1 MLQRLAVI
9 AACAAIAAQLLRASW
24 DATVCVEPGDLI
36 PKLEAPRGDGCWVA
50 VNATIGA
57 KWATGYLGACAAQ
70 DVDIN
75 AATPWTLHCA
85 AVSSCRWHARRRGDE
100 LAVCSDN
107 RLAALTHFVATRVL
121 GKCQL
126 PWDAYMTWFARAP
139 GDAVVTPRGI
149 DHVPCG
155 GVAPWRPPDRRR
167 EALVSAVWD
176 RTLKAFG
183 RS

>member
-9 AACAAIAAQLLRASW
+9 AACAAVAAQLLRASW

-57 KWATGYLGACAAQ
+57 KWATGYLGACASQ
-70 DVDIN
+70 DFDIK

-100 LAVCSDN
+100 LAVCSGN
-107 RLAALTHFVATRVL
+107 RLAALTHFVATRLL

-126 PWDAYMTWFARAP
+126 PWEAYMTWFARAP
-139 GDAVVTPRGI
+139 GDAVC
-149 DHVPCG
+149 DLCG
-155 GVAPWRPPDRRR
+155 NQPVCRVHR
-167 EALVSAVWD
+167 
-176 RTLKAFG
+176 
-183 RS
+183 

>member
-24 DATVCVEPGDLI
+24 DATVCVEPGDEI

-100 LAVCSDN
+100 LAVCSGDLCGNQIYGAFVLN
-107 RLAALTHFVATRVL
+107 RRVDLHAIDATPARWRGDDASSALDGASTAACTR
-121 GKCQL
+121 
-126 PWDAYMTWFARAP
+126 
-139 GDAVVTPRGI
+139 
-149 DHVPCG
+149 
-155 GVAPWRPPDRRR
+155 
-167 EALVSAVWD
+167 
-176 RTLKAFG
+176 RT
-183 RS
+183 S